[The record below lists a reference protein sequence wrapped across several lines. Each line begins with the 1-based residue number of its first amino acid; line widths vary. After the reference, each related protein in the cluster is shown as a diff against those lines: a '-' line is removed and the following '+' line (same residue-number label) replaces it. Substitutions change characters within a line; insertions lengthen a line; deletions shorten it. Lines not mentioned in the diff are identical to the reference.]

1 VTDEN
6 AGSKGAAIGFHTM
19 AESFRD
25 AAITLR
31 DAPDQSARVSAPL
44 DYLAA
49 HALELSLK
57 AQLRMRLFSEETL
70 NKVFGHDLLKLYD
83 ELELHDPELMKSVT
97 KRVRSNW
104 KTLLRGQRDD
114 IAEPFKRMGID
125 DERWLR
131 EMGVPD
137 NSDIGQGIED
147 PRKALQWFSE
157 RHAKHGS
164 LFRYP
169 LQRMDHRKRYRI
181 GQFEADIPL
190 TTAIWIVD
198 ALVSNLRERA

>member
-1 VTDEN
+1 
-6 AGSKGAAIGFHTM
+6 
-19 AESFRD
+19 
-25 AAITLR
+25 
-31 DAPDQSARVSAPL
+31 
-44 DYLAA
+44 
-49 HALELSLK
+49 
-57 AQLRMRLFSEETL
+57 
-70 NKVFGHDLLKLYD
+70 
-83 ELELHDPELMKSVT
+83 
-97 KRVRSNW
+97 
-104 KTLLRGQRDD
+104 
-114 IAEPFKRMGID
+114 MGID

-137 NSDIGQGIED
+137 NSDIGQGIGD

-157 RHAKHGS
+157 RNAKHGS